1 MINLDLGVVVQG
13 MKDVM
18 AKQIETKAWPWIREI
33 KTYGGEF
40 DDETLAFIDTFPA
53 IWVTF
58 KSSGAPRKISEN
70 KTVYPINLVVL
81 VGARSVRNEE
91 AQRLGGGRDIGTFK
105 MLSLVHN
112 LLTGN
117 DLSSV
122 NVKGLAPL
130 ELGHTRTIF
139 NTTTR
144 RQSVSVLSQEFN
156 TQYTITASDR
166 DREEADESIGEIHR
180 INVDYFFEP
189 GDDVKDASDLVEL
202 KENK

>member
-1 MINLDLGVVVQG
+1 MVNLDLGIVVQG

-40 DDETLAFIDTFPA
+40 DDENLAFIDTFPA

-112 LLTGN
+112 LLIGN

-122 NVKGLAPL
+122 KVKGLAPL

-166 DREEADESIGEIHR
+166 DREEAETVDDLLGVQ
-180 INVDYFFEP
+180 VDYYFQP
-189 GDDVKDASDLVEL
+189 NDGIVDASDRVEFQG
-202 KENK
+202 N

>member
-1 MINLDLGVVVQG
+1 MVNLDLGIVVQG

-18 AKQIETKAWPWIREI
+18 AKQVETKAWPWIREI

-112 LLTGN
+112 LLIGN

-166 DREEADESIGEIHR
+166 VREEAETVEDLLGIQ
-180 INVDYFFEP
+180 VDYYFQP
-189 GDDVKDASDLVEL
+189 DDGIVDASDRV
-202 KENK
+202 KFQEN

>member
-1 MINLDLGVVVQG
+1 MVNLDLGIVVQG

-112 LLTGN
+112 LLIGN

-166 DREEADESIGEIHR
+166 DREEAETVEDLLGVQ
-180 INVDYFFEP
+180 VDYYYQP
-189 GDDVKDASDLVEL
+189 DDGIVDASDRVEFQ
-202 KENK
+202 EN

>member
-1 MINLDLGVVVQG
+1 MVNLDLGVVVQG

-112 LLTGN
+112 LLIGN

-166 DREEADESIGEIHR
+166 VREEAETVEDLLGIQ
-180 INVDYFFEP
+180 VDYYFQP
-189 GDDVKDASDLVEL
+189 DDGIVDASDRV
-202 KENK
+202 KFQEN

>member
-1 MINLDLGVVVQG
+1 MVNLDLGIVVQG

-40 DDETLAFIDTFPA
+40 DDETLAFIETFPA

-58 KSSGAPRKISEN
+58 KSSGAPRKSSEN

-112 LLTGN
+112 LLIGN

-122 NVKGLAPL
+122 KVKGLAPL

-166 DREEADESIGEIHR
+166 DREEAETVDDLLGVQ
-180 INVDYFFEP
+180 VDYYFQP
-189 GDDVKDASDLVEL
+189 NDGIVDASDRVEFQ
-202 KENK
+202 EN

>member
-1 MINLDLGVVVQG
+1 MVNLDLGVVVQG

>member
-1 MINLDLGVVVQG
+1 MVNLDLGIVVQG

-40 DDETLAFIDTFPA
+40 DDETLAFVDTFPA

-112 LLTGN
+112 LLIGN

-166 DREEADESIGEIHR
+166 DREEAETVDDLLGVQ
-180 INVDYFFEP
+180 VDYYFQP
-189 GDDVKDASDLVEL
+189 NDGIVDASDRVEFQ
-202 KENK
+202 EN

>member
-1 MINLDLGVVVQG
+1 MVNLDLGIVVQG

-18 AKQIETKAWPWIREI
+18 HKKVESKAWSWVRAI

-40 DDETLAFIDTFPA
+40 DGETLAFVKTFPA

-58 KSSGAPRKISEN
+58 QGSGTPKKISHN
-70 KTVYPINLVVL
+70 KTEYPVTLIVL

-91 AQRLGGGRDIGTFK
+91 AQRLGAGRDIGTFK
-105 MLSLVHN
+105 MLSHVQN
-112 LLTGN
+112 LLIGN

-122 NVKGLAPL
+122 GVKGLASL
-130 ELGHTRTIF
+130 ELGRTKTIF

-144 RQSVSVLSQEFN
+144 EQSVSVLAQEFH

-166 DREEADESIGEIHR
+166 DREEAETVEDLLGVQ
-180 INVDYFFEP
+180 VDYYYQP
-189 GDDVKDASDLVEL
+189 DDGIVDASDRVEFQ
-202 KENK
+202 EN

>member
-1 MINLDLGVVVQG
+1 MINLSVVEQG
-13 MKDVM
+13 LKQVM
-18 AKQIETKAWPWIREI
+18 ANQVTAKKWTWVRQI

-40 DDETLAFIDTFPA
+40 DDGLTAIVRAFPA
-53 IWVTF
+53 IWVVF
-58 KSSGAPRKISEN
+58 EGSGTPKKISYN
-70 KTVYPINLVVL
+70 KIQYPVTFVVL

-91 AQRLGGGRDIGTFK
+91 ARRQGAGGDIGTYE
-105 MLSLVHN
+105 MLHHVHQ
-112 LLTGN
+112 LLIGN

-122 NVKGLAPL
+122 GVKGLEPL
-130 ELGHTRTIF
+130 ELGKTKTIF
-139 NTTTR
+139 NTKTAS
-144 RQSVSVLSQEFN
+144 QSISVLSQAFT

>member
-1 MINLDLGVVVQG
+1 MVNLDLGIVVQG

-40 DDETLAFIDTFPA
+40 DDETLAFIETFPA

-112 LLTGN
+112 LLIGN

-122 NVKGLAPL
+122 KVKGLAPL

-166 DREEADESIGEIHR
+166 DREEAETVDDLLGVQ
-180 INVDYFFEP
+180 VDYYFQP
-189 GDDVKDASDLVEL
+189 NDGIVDASDRVEFQ
-202 KENK
+202 EN

>member
-1 MINLDLGVVVQG
+1 MVNLDLGIVVQG

-112 LLTGN
+112 LLIGN

-166 DREEADESIGEIHR
+166 DREEAETVDDLLGVQ
-180 INVDYFFEP
+180 VDYYFQPNDGF
-189 GDDVKDASDLVEL
+189 VDASDRVEFQ
-202 KENK
+202 EN

>member
-1 MINLDLGVVVQG
+1 MVNLDLGIVVQG

-112 LLTGN
+112 LLIGN
-117 DLSSV
+117 DLSSAK
-122 NVKGLAPL
+122 VKGLAPL

-166 DREEADESIGEIHR
+166 DREEAETVDDLLGVQ
-180 INVDYFFEP
+180 VDYYFQP
-189 GDDVKDASDLVEL
+189 NDGIVDASDRVEFQ
-202 KENK
+202 EN

>member
-1 MINLDLGVVVQG
+1 MVNLDLGIVVQG

-18 AKQIETKAWPWIREI
+18 AKQIETKVWPWIREI

-40 DDETLAFIDTFPA
+40 DDENLAFIDTFPA

-58 KSSGAPRKISEN
+58 QGSGAPRKIGAN
-70 KTVYPINLVVL
+70 KTVYPVNLVVL

-105 MLSLVHN
+105 MLSLVQN
-112 LLTGN
+112 LLIGN

-122 NVKGLAPL
+122 NVKGLDPL
-130 ELGHTRTIF
+130 ELGRTRTIF

-144 RQSVSVLSQEFN
+144 KQSVSVLSQIS
-156 TQYTITASDR
+156 YP
-166 DREEADESIGEIHR
+166 IHHHG
-180 INVDYFFEP
+180 F
-189 GDDVKDASDLVEL
+189 
-202 KENK
+202 

>member
-1 MINLDLGVVVQG
+1 MVNLDLGILVQG

-40 DDETLAFIDTFPA
+40 DDETLAFIETFPA

-112 LLTGN
+112 LLIGN

-122 NVKGLAPL
+122 KVKGLAPL

-166 DREEADESIGEIHR
+166 DREEAETVDDLLGVQ
-180 INVDYFFEP
+180 VDYYFQP
-189 GDDVKDASDLVEL
+189 NDGIVDASDRVEFQ
-202 KENK
+202 EN

>member
-1 MINLDLGVVVQG
+1 MVNLDLGIVVQG

-18 AKQIETKAWPWIREI
+18 AKQIEAKAWPWIREI

-112 LLTGN
+112 LLIGN

-122 NVKGLAPL
+122 NVNGLAPL

-166 DREEADESIGEIHR
+166 DREEAETVDDLLGVQ
-180 INVDYFFEP
+180 VDYYFQPNDGF
-189 GDDVKDASDLVEL
+189 VDASDRVEFQ
-202 KENK
+202 EN

>member
-1 MINLDLGVVVQG
+1 MVNLDLGIVVQG

-112 LLTGN
+112 LLIGN
-117 DLSSV
+117 DLSSAG
-122 NVKGLAPL
+122 VKGLAPL

-144 RQSVSVLSQEFN
+144 RQSVSVLSQEFS

-166 DREEADESIGEIHR
+166 DREEAETVEDLLGVQ
-180 INVDYFFEP
+180 VDYYNQP
-189 GDDVKDASDLVEL
+189 DDGFVDASDRVEFQ
-202 KENK
+202 EN